1 MKQTTIEAANSHQRI
16 DKFVRKWLEEAPL
29 SFIYKLFRKKDV
41 KVNGKWVKPDY
52 ILQTGD
58 VISAYLNE
66 TQYQDFSVERRIQP
80 KPLPYP
86 IVYEDD
92 HVLIIN
98 KPKGV
103 LVQGEGKL
111 TESNLTT
118 EVQSYAAFKGELN
131 HLVMGSLPS
140 PAHRLDRQTSGLI
153 VYGKTVES
161 LQALHEVFKKHTLQ
175 KFYDV
180 LVHGYVDKAGE
191 IKLKLT
197 KDSEKKMVFVS
208 KEDEH
213 GLNAITRYEV
223 RKHIQ
228 DFSLL
233 KVEIVTGRTHQ
244 IRVHMKAFQHPVV
257 GDQKYGDFQKNLAV
271 KKTYGYEAMFL
282 HACELSFPK
291 LTGPLQGISEKKF
304 TIKMD
309 EIDQNFLLKLNA

>member
-1 MKQTTIEAANSHQRI
+1 MKQTIIEAANSSQRI

-29 SFIYKLFRKKDV
+29 SFVYKLFRKKDI

-52 ILQTGD
+52 IIQTGD

-66 TQYQDFSVERRIQP
+66 KQYEDFSVQRRIQP

-92 HVLIIN
+92 HVLILH

-111 TESNLTT
+111 SESNLTT
-118 EVQSYAAFKGELN
+118 EVQSYAAYKGELTD
-131 HLVMGSLPS
+131 LVMGNIPA

-161 LQALHEVFKKHTLQ
+161 LQALHEVFKQHSLK
-175 KFYDV
+175 KYYDV

-197 KDSEKKMVFVS
+197 KDSEKKMVYIAS
-208 KEDEH
+208 EDEH
-213 GLNAITRYEV
+213 GLQAITRYEIV
-223 RKHIQ
+223 KHIQ
-228 DFSLL
+228 DFTLL

-257 GDQKYGDFQKNLAV
+257 GDQKYGDFQKNASV
-271 KKTYGYEAMFL
+271 KRLYGYEAMFL
-282 HACELSFPK
+282 HASELSFPP
-291 LTGPLQGISEKKF
+291 LYGPLQGISNKKF
-304 TIKMD
+304 IIEMD
-309 EIDQNFLLKLNA
+309 EIDHNFLLKLSA

>member
-1 MKQTTIEAANSHQRI
+1 MKQTIIEAANSSQRI

-29 SFIYKLFRKKDV
+29 SFVYKLFRKKDI

-52 ILQTGD
+52 IIQTGD

-66 TQYQDFSVERRIQP
+66 KQYEDFSVQRRIQP

-92 HVLIIN
+92 HVLILH

-111 TESNLTT
+111 SESNLTT
-118 EVQSYAAFKGELN
+118 EVQSYAAYKGELTD
-131 HLVMGSLPS
+131 LVMGNIPA

-161 LQALHEVFKKHTLQ
+161 LQALHEVFKQHSLK
-175 KFYDV
+175 KYYDV

-197 KDSEKKMVFVS
+197 KDSEKKMVYIAS
-208 KEDEH
+208 EDEH
-213 GLNAITRYEV
+213 GL
-223 RKHIQ
+223 Q
-228 DFSLL
+228 DH
-233 KVEIVTGRTHQ
+233 T
-244 IRVHMKAFQHPVV
+244 IR
-257 GDQKYGDFQKNLAV
+257 DR
-271 KKTYGYEAMFL
+271 
-282 HACELSFPK
+282 
-291 LTGPLQGISEKKF
+291 
-304 TIKMD
+304 
-309 EIDQNFLLKLNA
+309 